1 LHQRDVSKETARKFH
16 LAGIADT
23 GKKFGNEIIQ
33 VGEMSFRI
41 GLALALGLL
50 AGPVAAQDSE
60 VLYTNRSWQVEVT
73 RFDDGTYGC
82 VAQVS
87 APGESFSIW
96 SFQEGGVRLQ
106 FYSTQ
111 WEFGEGETADL
122 EVQIDRRGPWTL
134 TAAELYKN
142 SVLFDL
148 PPGDD
153 GARFVREVS
162 NGSVLYL
169 RNDNGEDVQSYS
181 LAGSNA
187 SIDAL
192 IECEGAIT
200 DNSPKNPFN

>member
-1 LHQRDVSKETARKFH
+1 MA
-16 LAGIADT
+16 
-23 GKKFGNEIIQ
+23 
-33 VGEMSFRI
+33 FR
-41 GLALALGLL
+41 LALTAVLCLSG
-50 AGPVAAQDSE
+50 APVFADESQT
-60 VLYTNRSWQVEVT
+60 LYTNKAWEVQVT

-87 APGESFSIW
+87 APGESFSVW

-111 WEFGEGETADL
+111 WEFGEGDTADL
-122 EVQIDRRGPWTL
+122 EVQVDRRGPWTL
-134 TAAELYKN
+134 TSAELYKN

-148 PPGDD
+148 PAGTE

-169 RNDNGEDVQSYS
+169 RNDKGEDVQSYS
-181 LAGSNA
+181 LAGSSG
-187 SIDAL
+187 SIGAL

-200 DNSPKNPFN
+200 DQSPKNPFN

>member
-1 LHQRDVSKETARKFH
+1 MEVR
-16 LAGIADT
+16 
-23 GKKFGNEIIQ
+23 FGWA
-33 VGEMSFRI
+33 VAA
-41 GLALALGLL
+41 ALI
-50 AGPVAAQDSE
+50 AGPAAAQDSE
-60 VLYTNRSWQVEVT
+60 VLYSNRAWSVEVS

-87 APGESFSIW
+87 SPDSSESFSIW
-96 SFQEGGVRLQ
+96 TFQEGGVRLQ

-122 EVQIDRRGPWTL
+122 EVQIDRRGAWTL
-134 TAAELYKN
+134 TAAELYLN

-148 PPGDD
+148 PAGDE

-162 NGSVLYL
+162 NGTILYL
-169 RNDNGEDVQSYS
+169 RNDSGEDVQSYS
-181 LAGSNA
+181 LSGSNA

-200 DNSPKNPFN
+200 VNSPKNPFN

>member
-1 LHQRDVSKETARKFH
+1 METGPKFR

-23 GKKFGNEIIQ
+23 GKKFGDETGW
-33 VGEMSFRI
+33 VVEMSFRM
-41 GLALALGLL
+41 GLVLAAGLM
-50 AGPVAAQDSE
+50 AGPATAQDSE
-60 VLYTNRSWQVEVT
+60 VLYSNRAWQVEVT

-106 FYSTQ
+106 FYSSQ
-111 WEFGEGETADL
+111 WEFGEGDTADL

-169 RNDNGEDVQSYS
+169 RNDSGEDVQSYS
-181 LAGSNA
+181 LAGSNS

-192 IECEGAIT
+192 IECESAIT

>member
-1 LHQRDVSKETARKFH
+1 MA
-16 LAGIADT
+16 
-23 GKKFGNEIIQ
+23 
-33 VGEMSFRI
+33 FR
-41 GLALALGLL
+41 LSMA
-50 AGPVAAQDSE
+50 VAAALIAAPVVAQESE
-60 VLYTNRSWQVEVT
+60 VLYTNRAWRVEVS

-87 APGESFSIW
+87 SPDGGESFSIW
-96 SFQEGGVRLQ
+96 TFQEGGVRLQ

-148 PPGDD
+148 PAGDD

-162 NGSVLYL
+162 NGTIPYL
-169 RNDNGEDVQSYS
+169 RNDSGEDVQSYS
-181 LAGSNA
+181 LSGSNA

-200 DNSPKNPFN
+200 PTDTKNPFN

>member
-1 LHQRDVSKETARKFH
+1 MA
-16 LAGIADT
+16 
-23 GKKFGNEIIQ
+23 
-33 VGEMSFRI
+33 FRSELMMV
-41 GLALALGLL
+41 LALAVSP
-50 AGPVAAQDSE
+50 AFAQDSE
-60 VLYTNRSWQVEVT
+60 VLYSNRAWQVEVT
-73 RFDDGTYGC
+73 RFEDGTYGC

-87 APGESFSIW
+87 SADSAESFSIW

-111 WEFGEGETADL
+111 WDFGEGETADL

-148 PPGDD
+148 PAGDD

-162 NGSVLYL
+162 NGTVLYL
-169 RNDNGEDVQSYS
+169 RNDSGKDVQSYS

-187 SIDAL
+187 SIGAL

-200 DNSPKNPFN
+200 PANKANPFN

>member
-1 LHQRDVSKETARKFH
+1 M
-16 LAGIADT
+16 
-23 GKKFGNEIIQ
+23 N
-33 VGEMSFRI
+33 FRI
-41 GLALALGLL
+41 GFLAGLVVV
-50 AGPVAAQDSE
+50 AGPVLAQDSE
-60 VLYTNRSWQVEVT
+60 VLYQNKAWQVEVS
-73 RFDDGTYGC
+73 RFDDGSYAC

-87 APGESFSIW
+87 EEGESFSVW

-111 WEFGEGETADL
+111 WEFGEGDTADL
-122 EVQIDRRGPWTL
+122 QVQIDRRGPWTL

-148 PPGDD
+148 PAGDD

-169 RNDNGEDVQSYS
+169 RNDSGEDVQSYS
-181 LAGSNA
+181 LAGSSA

-192 IECEGAIT
+192 VECEGAIT

>member
-1 LHQRDVSKETARKFH
+1 M
-16 LAGIADT
+16 
-23 GKKFGNEIIQ
+23 N
-33 VGEMSFRI
+33 FRF
-41 GLALALGLL
+41 ALSVVFCATSAPLF
-50 AGPVAAQDSE
+50 AQDSE
-60 VLYTNRSWQVEVT
+60 VLYANRAWQVEVT
-73 RFDDGTYGC
+73 RFEDGTYGC

-87 APGESFSIW
+87 STDESFSIW

-106 FYSTQ
+106 FYSTA
-111 WEFGEGETADL
+111 WEFGEGDTADL

-134 TAAELYKN
+134 TSAELYKN

-148 PPGDD
+148 PAGDD

-169 RNDNGEDVQSYS
+169 RNESGEDVQSYS

-187 SIDAL
+187 SIAAL

-200 DNSPKNPFN
+200 ENSPKNPFN